1 MPHRRADAFY
11 VAVVLSF
18 LCRSYVRS
26 GFVTSYV
33 LRNETRRPT
42 GLRNDLLELPLE
54 VFDLI
59 PEPGGVLELEV
70 LRGLEHLGFE
80 VGD

>member
-1 MPHRRADAFY
+1 MPHRQANAY
-11 VAVVLSF
+11 VAVAPSF
-18 LCRSYVRS
+18 LCSARAIW
-26 GFVTSYV
+26 
-33 LRNETRRPT
+33 LRYFLRTPERDKTADC

-59 PEPGGVLELEV
+59 PEPGSVLELEI